1 MLISCFATRLG
12 PYFPAN
18 VSKRSTGGGSE
29 SVLAR
34 KTSAVNSAGIPGNGA
49 WRLKPAYSGNTAS
62 KRMTSRKAGEERKK
76 CALHF
81 FQGAFFT
88 DAICNQVFG
97 KNLEPERKRKRP
109 GKKVK

>member
-18 VSKRSTGGGSE
+18 VSKRSTGDGSE

-34 KTSAVNSAGIPGNGA
+34 KTSAVNSAGIPGNGE
-49 WRLKPAYSGNTAS
+49 WRLKPAYSGKRAS

-81 FQGAFFT
+81 FEGAFFT
-88 DAICNQVFG
+88 RAIGNRVFS
-97 KNLEPERKRKRP
+97 KDLERE
-109 GKKVK
+109 